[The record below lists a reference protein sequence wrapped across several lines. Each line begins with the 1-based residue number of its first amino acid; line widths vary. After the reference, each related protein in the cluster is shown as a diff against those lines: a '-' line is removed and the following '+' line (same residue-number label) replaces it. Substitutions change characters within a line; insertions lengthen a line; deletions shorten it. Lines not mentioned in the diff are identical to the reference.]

1 MPSQGR
7 KTNVINVTRA
17 FKQSLFKKKKCLKF
31 KRGNI
36 RRAIAIRHALPVFWD
51 FRAPMLER
59 DSSRSINICSA
70 GTHKIE
76 RTEEPIDYTSMKIA
90 SPFSM
95 GGFRVIFISN
105 DLHLAR
111 VTMRNDRAT
120 FGCIIT
126 EDARTSCSRLVGI
139 PFQHFRLHSIL
150 FLFPVCHESTIFFS
164 TPYIWLMYTYVS
176 MITSN
181 RCVSKKSAV
190 ILLEISKLYTKLWT
204 KLIEREKE
212 KYENIEERNDRI
224 FDCEYYFD
232 PICKDNSA

>member
-1 MPSQGR
+1 MWS
-7 KTNVINVTRA
+7 TTRA
-17 FKQSLFKKKKCLKF
+17 FKQSLFKKKCLKF

-126 EDARTSCSRLVGI
+126 EDARTSCSR

-150 FLFPVCHESTIFFS
+150 FLFPVCHESTIFFFH
-164 TPYIWLMYTYVS
+164 PLYLAYVHVHIDDNVES
-176 MITSN
+176 M
-181 RCVSKKSAV
+181 RFKKKCSHPFRNLQA
-190 ILLEISKLYTKLWT
+190 YTKLWT
-204 KLIEREKE
+204 KLIERERK
-212 KYENIEERNDRI
+212 KNMKTSKRTKPNIWLRI
-224 FDCEYYFD
+224 LFRS
-232 PICKDNSA
+232 NM